1 MARSK
6 MQTRTFTNKFLTR
19 EADEKKY
26 ITGYFAV
33 FNSIYEIFRGCTESI
48 ATTAFDETLNDDIRA
63 LTNHNTRLVLGR
75 NTIQTLK
82 LRVDEK
88 GLYGEIEI
96 NQDDTDAMNLYARV
110 KRGDVSQCSFGFEI
124 LDEER
129 EVKQN
134 GDVHF
139 TIRKVKLY
147 EVSVVTFPA
156 YKETEVAAR
165 KEQIEEIKKREL
177 DVWKLKALE
186 KLKGEK

>member
-165 KEQIEEIKKREL
+165 KEQLEEIKKREL

>member
-48 ATTAFDETLNDDIRA
+48 ATTAFDEALNDDIRA

-75 NTIQTLK
+75 NTVGTLK

-96 NQDDTDAMNLYARV
+96 NQEDTDAMNLYSRV

-165 KEQIEEIKKREL
+165 KEQLEEIKKREL

>member
-165 KEQIEEIKKREL
+165 KEQLEEIKKREL

-186 KLKGEK
+186 KLKGAK